1 MPSASVSRQPRA
13 AVMNGGVPPTAV
25 NARTGEFTPP
35 GMTAQAS
42 SNNRAEA
49 AWALACAVA

>member
-1 MPSASVSRQPRA
+1 
-13 AVMNGGVPPTAV
+13 MNGGVPPTAV

>member
-1 MPSASVSRQPRA
+1 
-13 AVMNGGVPPTAV
+13 MNGGVPPTAV

-42 SNNRAEA
+42 SNNRADA
-49 AWALACAVA
+49 AVAREVPVACAVA